1 MPYIKRQEPFSKMT
15 RLLLGYGLNGVKLSN
30 VIGCSPPT
38 GKKKLDNPQL
48 LTLAELDAI
57 HRKAHIPIE
66 EIREAIA
73 R

>member
-1 MPYIKRQEPFSKMT
+1 MPYIKTRDPFAKMT
-15 RLLLGYGLNGVKLSN
+15 RLLLSYGMNGVKLSI

-38 GKKKLDNPQL
+38 GKKKLDNPEL
-48 LTLAELDAI
+48 LTLAELDAL

-66 EIREAIA
+66 ELREAIA